1 MKKMLLIIMMGVLF
15 LLSSGIRAQAS
26 EIDVLL
32 TKLVEKNVLTPA
44 EAQIIADETKLQV
57 SKDLAQG
64 KSLSVPDWT
73 QRIKWGGDVRF
84 RTQVDSGKPV
94 NNQAY
99 AAANRNYQATGAQP
113 ATNNTDLRNPRIRE
127 RVRGRFWMEGKVNDF
142 TYSGVRFA
150 GGGVDSR
157 STNDTLDDYWSKDFV
172 MFDQYWIRLDAP
184 SELIRDY
191 GNYFSDMKLWM
202 GRLPI
207 PFEYSEL
214 VWDSDINPQG
224 MAFQY
229 ISPDIKMGAAPA
241 LNFYSNMGFFW
252 LNEEQFF
259 NTDDILYGL
268 QAGFKTEPFGP
279 LDSVF
284 NASVTMYDFANLKG
298 KTPQNSAGT
307 NTRRWIGDYGY
318 LSGTLGSNP
327 VPAVPLGSVPANVLA
342 YEYNVLDLLFTLD
355 NSKIMDFEFPHGIY
369 ADFIHNGAAATK
381 YNSGYLLGGYLGKK
395 KIKNQGDWKARAEAR
410 YIERDA
416 IPDFMPDSDFYGF
429 GTYTSAAVPPGING
443 CPAGGGTNGK
453 GVNLALEYQLLKNTS
468 LNIEYYWMEPIQSF
482 DKLDPWNELQID
494 IITKF

>member
-1 MKKMLLIIMMGVLF
+1 MRRALIAVFFAATVLLVIG
-15 LLSSGIRAQAS
+15 RQAYAG

-32 TKLVEKNVLTPA
+32 TKLVEKNVLTAA
-44 EAQIIADETKLQV
+44 EAQIIADETKVQV
-57 SKDLAQG
+57 SKDLAQS

-99 AAANRNYQATGAQP
+99 QPRNNNYQATGAQP

-127 RVRGRFWMEGKVNDF
+127 RVRGRFWMEAKVNDF
-142 TYSGVRFA
+142 TYSGVRYA
-150 GGGVDSR
+150 GGGADSR
-157 STNDTLDDYWSKDFV
+157 STNDTLDDYWSKDAV

-202 GRLPI
+202 GRFPI

-229 ISPDIKMGAAPA
+229 VSPDIKMGAAPA
-241 LNFYSNMGFFW
+241 LNLYSNIGFFW

-259 NTDDILYGL
+259 NTDDILYGY

-279 LDSVF
+279 FDSVF
-284 NASVTMYDFANLKG
+284 NASFTIYDFANLKD
-298 KTPQNSAGT
+298 KTPQNSART
-307 NTRRWIGDYGY
+307 NTRRWLGD
-318 LSGTLGSNP
+318 SNWMLTI
-327 VPAVPLGSVPANVLA
+327 PADVLK

-355 NSKIMDFEFPHGIY
+355 NSKIMDIEMPHGLY
-369 ADFIHNGAAATK
+369 ADYIHNGAAATK

-429 GTYTSAAVPPGING
+429 GTYVATNQPPNING
-443 CPAGGGTNGK
+443 IPAAGGTNGK
-453 GVNLALEYQLLKNTS
+453 GINLAMEYQLFKNTS
-468 LNIEYYWMEPIQSF
+468 LNIEYYWMVPIVSW